1 MLNMSFEE
9 ALDGKHPA
17 FFCCL
22 LSRGKHQL
30 AVLAVFDTLTFGVP
44 VLLWNLYK
52 NTNKTLKLMIPIIP
66 IVGFITYLLAS
77 LH

>member
-1 MLNMSFEE
+1 MAHKEQHK
-9 ALDGKHPA
+9 G
-17 FFCCL
+17 
-22 LSRGKHQL
+22 
-30 AVLAVFDTLTFGVP
+30 AVLAVLDTFGVP

-77 LH
+77 LY

>member
-1 MLNMSFEE
+1 M
-9 ALDGKHPA
+9 ALKEQRKG
-17 FFCCL
+17 
-22 LSRGKHQL
+22 

-77 LH
+77 LY